1 MFAPKLDNMLWHQDN
16 IECYSQIPYCGLLY
30 HVGEY
35 NNSIEYNTIEEMPD
49 LVSTNKPSGNM
60 SYTEA
65 VDFKFSYDVLG
76 VYDWSNK
83 GTTPFVECCQDGSA
97 STYVLPGGM
106 SMTNPYY
113 KGSYYTPQTIA
124 I

>member
-1 MFAPKLDNMLWHQDN
+1 MLLEIGVPKKLAK
-16 IECYSQIPYCGLLY
+16 S
-30 HVGEY
+30 
-35 NNSIEYNTIEEMPD
+35 SIRITFGKYNTIEEMPD

-65 VDFKFSYDVLG
+65 VDFKFSYDILN
-76 VYDWSNK
+76 VYDWSSK

-113 KGSYYTPQTIA
+113 KGSYYTP
-124 I
+124 